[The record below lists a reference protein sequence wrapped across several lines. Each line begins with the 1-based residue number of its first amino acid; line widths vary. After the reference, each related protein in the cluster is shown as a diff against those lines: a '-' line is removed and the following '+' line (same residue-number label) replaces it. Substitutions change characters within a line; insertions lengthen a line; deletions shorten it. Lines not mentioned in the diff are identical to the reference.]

1 MPRID
6 PFLPLLHARSAA
18 GLEALED
25 RLLLDLLGAARPGDW
40 VDVGAF
46 AVPAEQPHAHL
57 RFALGAD
64 GRIHGPARFAPQAWP
79 LPDDSLHGIVLQHA
93 LEFIADPAALL
104 AEVARVLRPGGRLV
118 AFAFNPNSVVRFS
131 ADVVTPGQ
139 RLRWLSVR
147 RLRSLL
153 HEAGLDGIG
162 VQRCALGWP
171 WRSVPDRVPRF
182 GSLLLLSA
190 RRPSDGA
197 QPVRLQLALP
207 KASRAAS
214 GVVVSREPYSRTQA
228 PADTESCP

>member
-1 MPRID
+1 MPRTD
-6 PFLPLLHARSAA
+6 PFSPLLQPQAA
-18 GLEALED
+18 LGLETLEE
-25 RLLLDLLGAARPGDW
+25 RLLLELLGAARPGDW

-64 GRIHGPARFAPQAWP
+64 RRIHGPARFAPQAWP
-79 LPDDSLHGIVLQHA
+79 LPDDSLHGIVLQHV

-104 AEVARVLRPGGRLV
+104 GEVARVLRPGGRLV
-118 AFAFNPNSVVRFS
+118 AFAFNPSSVVRFS

-139 RLRWLSVR
+139 RLRWQSVR

-153 HEAGLDGIG
+153 REAGLDSLS

-190 RRPSDGA
+190 RRPADGA
-197 QPVRLQLALP
+197 QPVRLQLQSP
-207 KASRAAS
+207 VTSRAAA
-214 GVVVSREPYSRTQA
+214 GVVVSREPFVRRPVSVEL
-228 PADTESCP
+228 ESCE

>member
-6 PFLPLLHARSAA
+6 PFLPLLHARLAT

-79 LPDDSLHGIVLQHA
+79 LPDDSLHGIVLQHV
-93 LEFIADPAALL
+93 LEFVADPAALL
-104 AEVARVLRPGGRLV
+104 GEVARVLRPGGRLV

-131 ADVVTPGQ
+131 SEVATPGQ
-139 RLRWLSVR
+139 RLRWRSVR
-147 RLRSLL
+147 QLRGLL
-153 HEAGLDGIG
+153 RDAGLDGLS

-171 WRSVPDRVPRF
+171 WRQVPDRVPRF
-182 GSLLLLSA
+182 GSLLLISA
-190 RRPSDGA
+190 RRPADGA
-197 QPVRLQLALP
+197 QPVRLQLRVP
-207 KASRAAS
+207 STSRAAA
-214 GVVVSREPYSRTQA
+214 GVVVSREPHARA
-228 PADTESCP
+228 PALADLEPSS

>member
-6 PFLPLLHARSAA
+6 PFSPLLQTQSAA
-18 GLEALED
+18 GLEALEE
-25 RLLLDLLGAARPGDW
+25 RLLLELLGAARPGDW

-46 AVPAEQPHAHL
+46 AVPAEQSHAHL

-64 GRIHGPARFAPQAWP
+64 GRIHGPARFAAQAWP
-79 LPDDSLHGIVLQHA
+79 LPEESLHGIVLQHV
-93 LEFIADPAALL
+93 LEFVADPAALL
-104 AEVARVLRPGGRLV
+104 GEVARVLRPGGRLV

-131 ADVVTPGQ
+131 ADVVTSGQ

-153 HEAGLDGIG
+153 REAGLDSLS

-190 RRPSDGA
+190 RRPSNGA

-207 KASRAAS
+207 KAARAAS
-214 GVVVSREPYSRTQA
+214 GVVVSRESCSRTEA
-228 PADTESCP
+228 SADTEACA